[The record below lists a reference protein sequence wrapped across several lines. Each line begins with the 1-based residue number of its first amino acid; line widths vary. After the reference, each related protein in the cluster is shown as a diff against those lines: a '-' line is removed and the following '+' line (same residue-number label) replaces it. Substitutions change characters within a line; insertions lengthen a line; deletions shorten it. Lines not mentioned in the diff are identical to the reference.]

1 MEALLGNPKVMKHE
15 KEGKLEHMYAVCA
28 VQGKCNMFALKWDD
42 SVKWHQYDSEV
53 NNFLKGVIEQ
63 EDP

>member
-1 MEALLGNPKVMKHE
+1 MQHRMLLVSPNVEMEALLGNPKVMKHE

-42 SVKWHQYDSEV
+42 SVK
-53 NNFLKGVIEQ
+53 
-63 EDP
+63 